1 MSTRSILGVIGVCV
15 IWGLGFALMKVG
27 LRYLPPFLYVGLRFA
42 ISAACLFPLMHL
54 TKVDWRVPRAARWR
68 MAAIAGM
75 LFVQQGAI
83 FWGLT
88 YTTAGR
94 VGVIL
99 NTQPIIT
106 AVLAHWFIPDDRLTW
121 AKVVGLLLAVVGVFL
136 IFRESFLGSH
146 GEMRFGDLLSLGAAV
161 SWGAQNIV
169 TKRTVREIRP
179 AAITGWSV
187 VGSGALLLLT
197 SLLFEHR
204 PLPLRPLDLTFL
216 GATAYITLIAT
227 VFGFVL
233 WNFLIKR
240 NNPSRVTSFCFITPV
255 ASVFFGWLVLGE
267 AITRDIVLA
276 TALVGLGIFVA
287 NYQLPGRN
295 GTATEP
301 PPADIPP

>member
-1 MSTRSILGVIGVCV
+1 V

-42 ISAACLFPLMHL
+42 VSALCLFPLMRAAG
-54 TKVDWRVPRAARWR
+54 VDWRVPKAARWR

-75 LFVQQGAI
+75 LFLQQGAI

-106 AVLAHWFIPDDRLTW
+106 AALAHWFVPNDRLN
-121 AKVVGLLLAVVGVFL
+121 AGKVAGLLLAAAGVCL
-136 IFRESFLGSH
+136 IFRESFAASN
-146 GEMRFGDLLSLGAAV
+146 EPMRFGDLLALGAAV

-169 TKRTVREIRP
+169 TKRTAGEIRP
-179 AAITGWSV
+179 AAITAWSV
-187 VGSGALLLLT
+187 VVSSALLLLT
-197 SLLFEHR
+197 SLLLER
-204 PLPLRPLDLTFL
+204 GPLPLRPLDPAFF
-216 GATAYITLIAT
+216 GATAYIIFVAT

-233 WNFLIKR
+233 WNSLLKR
-240 NNPSRVTSFCFITPV
+240 NSPSRVTSFCFITPV

-267 AITRDIVLA
+267 ALTRDILLA
-276 TALVGLGIFVA
+276 TALVGAGIFVA
-287 NYQLPGRN
+287 NYQPSPQRQ
-295 GTATEP
+295 P
-301 PPADIPP
+301 

>member
-1 MSTRSILGVIGVCV
+1 MSTRSVLGVIGVCV

-42 ISAACLFPLMHL
+42 VSAACLFPLMQAMG
-54 TKVDWRVPRAARWR
+54 VEWRVPPQARWR

-75 LFVQQGAI
+75 LFLQQGAI

-106 AVLAHWFIPDDRLTW
+106 AVLAHWFIPGDRLTW
-121 AKVVGLLLAVVGVFL
+121 GKVTGLLLAALGVFL
-136 IFRESFLGSH
+136 IFRESFVGTN
-146 GEMRFGDLLSLGAAV
+146 GAMRFGDLLALGAAV

-169 TKRTVREIRP
+169 TKRTAGEVRP
-179 AAITGWSV
+179 AAITAWSV
-187 VGSGALLLLT
+187 VVSSTLLLTT

-204 PLPLRPLDLTFL
+204 PLPLRPLDLPFV
-216 GATAYITLIAT
+216 GATAYIIFVAT
-227 VFGFVL
+227 VFGFVV
-233 WNFLIKR
+233 WNYLLKG

-255 ASVFFGWLVLGE
+255 ASVFFGWLVLDE

-287 NYQLPGRN
+287 NYPGPQSQ
-295 GTATEP
+295 G
-301 PPADIPP
+301 